1 MAFPTTQLP
10 VTVELQLNGT
20 WTDIT
25 SKVYVRDPIT
35 IKRGRSSEGQNVDPS
50 TCQLTLDNRG
60 GTFSP
65 RNPTGPY
72 YGTLGRNTPLR
83 VSVTGMDDNSLQ
95 TTGSLAGIA
104 STPTA
109 TALNTTSDLDLRVEV
124 APFNLYGTSQ
134 DWIGKWDVTAG
145 QASYLLWND
154 NVGNLYLSWTTGG
167 TSATQVNVSST
178 APVPRDNSRRFAVRA
193 TLTASTGTVTFYYA
207 DSITGTWL
215 QLGDPVVNGATSVF
229 ASTAALRLAK
239 ATTSGTSVAFTGRI
253 YKAQVR
259 TGAGAATLAA
269 NADFT
274 AQTAGATSFTDSTGR
289 LWTVASPATITSRS
303 IRFIGEVSTWP
314 VKWDQGEDDL
324 YVPVT
329 ASGILRRLQAN
340 TPPLR
345 SVLRRSI
352 PGIGP
357 QLRAYWPMEDQASA
371 TSLAFGLTDL
381 TGTLAMSLTNGP
393 NLSSY
398 GGFAAADD
406 VPTFSNGSSARGRVP
421 TYTSTGQV
429 QLRFLLALPS
439 TGQPPNGTML
449 AKLQLSFMSWQ
460 INYQT
465 GGNLQVVVTDVASG
479 AVVHTSAVM
488 GTGLDG
494 KAARISLELKQNG
507 GSIDWSLGYYVPLSA
522 NAIYFNWPGALTS
535 TVGAATYVQ
544 VGATGT
550 NSAVAIG
557 HVTVESAVT
566 SIFDIVT
573 QINAYQSE
581 SSVTRAYRLATEEGY
596 PLYYQGPTTTLMGP
610 QSSDSLIDLLREC
623 ADANLGILYEPRGV
637 FALAF
642 RPRVNMY
649 ARDSAVTLDYAAGHL
664 SAFEPVEDDQAV
676 TNDVVLQRTTGSSYE
691 ASLDVGTL
699 STQAPPNGIGKYTQA
714 VKLNLG
720 ADSQLREQ
728 ANFRLALGTIDEP
741 RYPVIGVELERT
753 PFASSLALTRSVLD
767 ADLGDVLQVN
777 TPPGFYAPQT
787 VFQRI
792 EGTTEVLEPYGYTVA
807 FNCSPGSP
815 WRGIGVYNDPTG
827 RTRYDTDASS
837 LTSTVT
843 ATATSLSVTTTD
855 GAVWTTTPADIPFQI
870 AVGGEVMTVTAVT
883 GSSSP
888 QTLTVTRSVNGV
900 SKPQTAGTPVHVYTP
915 SYYGF

>member
-1 MAFPTTQLP
+1 VAFPTTQLP
-10 VTVELQLNGT
+10 VAVELQLNGT

-109 TALNTTSDLDLRVEV
+109 TALNTTADLDLRVEV
-124 APFNLYGTSQ
+124 TPFNLYGASQ
-134 DWIGKWDVTAG
+134 DWIGKWDPTGG
-145 QASYLLWND
+145 QASYVLWND

-167 TSATQVNVSST
+167 TSATQVNVQST

-193 TLTASTGTVTFYYA
+193 SLTVATGTVTFYYA
-207 DSITGTWL
+207 DSIAGTWL
-215 QLGDPVVNGATSVF
+215 QLGDAVVVGATSVF

-239 ATTSGTSVAFTGRI
+239 ATTSGTSVAFLGRI

-259 TGAGAATLAA
+259 TGAGAATLVA
-269 NADFT
+269 NPDFT
-274 AQTAGATSFTDSTGR
+274 AQTAGATSFTDSTGK
-289 LWTVASPATITSRS
+289 LWTVGAPATITSKS

-352 PGIGP
+352 PGIGS
-357 QLRAYWPMEDQASA
+357 QLRAYWPMEDQSGA
-371 TSLAFGLTDL
+371 TSLAYGLTDL
-381 TGTLAMSLTNGP
+381 TGTLAMALTNGP
-393 NLSSY
+393 SLASY
-398 GGFAAADD
+398 SGFAASDD
-406 VPTFSNGSSARGRVP
+406 IPTFSNGSSARGRVP

-439 TGQPPNGTML
+439 TGQPANGTML

-507 GSIDWSLGYYVPLSA
+507 GSIDWSLGYYVPNSA

-544 VGATGT
+544 VGATGA
-550 NSAVAIG
+550 NSSVSIG

-566 SIFDIVT
+566 SMFDIVT
-573 QINAYQSE
+573 QINAYQGE

-610 QSSDSLIDLLREC
+610 QTSDSLIDLLRQC

-649 ARDSAVTLDYAAGHL
+649 ARDAAVTLDYSAGHL

-691 ASLDVGTL
+691 ASLDTGTL
-699 STQAPPNGIGKYTQA
+699 STLAPPNGIGKYTQA
-714 VKLNLG
+714 VKLNLA

-741 RYPVIGVELERT
+741 RYPVIGVELERS
-753 PFASSLALTRSVLD
+753 PFASSLALTRAVLD

-792 EGTTEVLEPYGYTVA
+792 EGATEVLEPYGYTVA

-815 WRGIGVYNDPTG
+815 WRGIGVYNDPTN
-827 RTRYDTDASS
+827 RTRYDTDAST

-843 ATATSLSVTTTD
+843 ATATSLSATTTD

-870 AVGGEVMTVTAVT
+870 LVGGEVMTVTAVT

-900 SKPQTAGTPVHVYTP
+900 SKAQTAGTPIHVYTP
-915 SYYGF
+915 AYYGF